1 MTDVKH
7 MAQSLVLEGNLTYS
21 NRQRKKETSDRTYC
35 FASTPFTSSK
45 KVLKAGEH
53 YVLMN
58 SRTQEG
64 SDHGDGKR
72 SEDESAA
79 KSLTDQAAEVQAPG
93 PAPTKLR
100 DLGESTQSLWTSVCS
115 SVKRRKW
122 WFLFLIGLDGDPTRE
137 PLLAVP
143 GIKWWIKKPCIVIT
157 ITVTIMMTFRTE
169 FCLRNVVGY
178 GVFRA
183 HSVFWVQKSAAISTT
198 PSTVEPMR
206 SIQKRIWG

>member
-7 MAQSLVLEGNLTYS
+7 MTQSLVLEGNLTYS
-21 NRQRKKETSDRTYC
+21 NRKRKKETFDRTYC
-35 FASTPFTSSK
+35 FTSTPFTSSK

-64 SDHGDGKR
+64 SDHRDGKR

-79 KSLTDQAAEVQAPG
+79 KSLTDQMAEVRAPG

-100 DLGESTQSLWTSVCS
+100 DLGESTQSLWTSVFS
-115 SVKRRKW
+115 SVKRSKW

-137 PLLAVP
+137 PLLAVAS
-143 GIKWWIKKPCIVIT
+143 IKWSLKNHALLSLLLSLSWW
-157 ITVTIMMTFRTE
+157 
-169 FCLRNVVGY
+169 LSGQN
-178 GVFRA
+178 
-183 HSVFWVQKSAAISTT
+183 SVWET
-198 PSTVEPMR
+198 
-206 SIQKRIWG
+206 W